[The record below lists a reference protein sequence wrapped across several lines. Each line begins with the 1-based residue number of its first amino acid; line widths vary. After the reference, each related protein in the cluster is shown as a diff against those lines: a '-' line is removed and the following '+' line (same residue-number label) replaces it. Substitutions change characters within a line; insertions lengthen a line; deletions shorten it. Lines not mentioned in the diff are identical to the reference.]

1 MNPPNWIRWL
11 MVYSGQNKFA
21 ALDEPKQ
28 EIIPIIEYIEYKAI
42 VHNAIRL
49 CFVKLSAFVRC
60 FKYGSEIAND
70 EMHPNKSRI
79 QADGD
84 GLDHRQSV
92 KNLQTYQ
99 GNRASMLYTIEESAL
114 QH

>member
-49 CFVKLSAFVRC
+49 CFFKLSAFVRC

-79 QADGD
+79 QLKQFPIVKLLPNTGIIY
-84 GLDHRQSV
+84 SV
-92 KNLQTYQ
+92 FL
-99 GNRASMLYTIEESAL
+99 
-114 QH
+114 